1 MKPEN
6 VYFRLFRF
14 LNNLKN
20 FSERLLIADKP
31 DKLFPPKFKS
41 DAAKQFYRFHAAAHS
56 AKILLL
62 SAVHNAPTAATDSS
76 ASTRPDPGFRTAADQ
91 FEARAVVGWRRRR
104 GGHDSAARIFA
115 VFNVVRRLA
124 SKNTFIF

>member
-41 DAAKQFYRFHAAAHS
+41 DE
-56 AKILLL
+56 ILLL

-91 FEARAVVGWRRRR
+91 FEARAVVG
-104 GGHDSAARIFA
+104 
-115 VFNVVRRLA
+115 
-124 SKNTFIF
+124 